1 KLTPV
6 NISILRQ
13 IKPLLDRV
21 ATDLKKKNKPVNELQ
36 KEGDL
41 ETAIRSWELAAIC
54 YKARRANHRIL
65 GYTYLQGAWTAR
77 DAYDETQDPTLK
89 ERYKAFETAYL
100 KEAIS
105 FLNITNLATGVDD
118 AFMPDGTRI
127 PKENIPQSR
136 VFEIMYILAGANRLL
151 GNIQESNNLLE
162 QILYCANGAQG
173 VILWFVNQAR
183 EMRHEESVNRQTD
196 ASDET
201 EVEEYDGEEDN
212 NEEE

>member
-1 KLTPV
+1 M
-6 NISILRQ
+6 Q
-13 IKPLLDRV
+13 
-21 ATDLKKKNKPVNELQ
+21 A
-36 KEGDL
+36 
-41 ETAIRSWELAAIC
+41 
-54 YKARRANHRIL
+54 
-65 GYTYLQGAWTAR
+65 AWTAR
-77 DAYDETQDPTLK
+77 DAYDETQEPSLK

-100 KEAIS
+100 KEAVS

-151 GNIQESNNLLE
+151 GNIQESNKFLE
-162 QILYCANGAQG
+162 QIIYGANGAQG

-183 EMRHEESVNRQTD
+183 EMRHEDSVDRQTD

-201 EVEEYDGEEDN
+201 EGEDYDGEEDN
-212 NEEE
+212 NEE